1 MIVRLGKEI
10 DNFEFVYYWV
20 YKVSLLVIN
29 CECDVEKKSYLIFV
43 KKRYVNSR
51 FGWLFILENSFYKDF
66 E

>member
-29 CECDVEKKSYLIFV
+29 CECDVEKKCYLIFV